1 MTKEEYIREIDEAL
15 AAGRRAMNALNEAD
29 GCLKSARNWGILD
42 ILGGGMFTSFI
53 KQERLSKTQDLVQQ
67 AGNELQKFNKEL
79 SDIQMQ
85 NDVQIRCDG
94 LTQAIDIFF
103 DNVFVDVMVQSK
115 IADLQRQ
122 MAVSKQ
128 QVQNTLDHLEQMKR
142 QA

>member
-15 AAGRRAMNALNEAD
+15 AAGRSAMGALDEAD
-29 GCLKSARNWGILD
+29 GCLKSARNWGIFD
-42 ILGGGMFTSFI
+42 ILGGGMISSFI
-53 KQERLSKTQDLVQQ
+53 KHERLSRAQDLVQQ
-67 AGNELQKFNKEL
+67 AGKELQRFNKEL

-85 NDVQIRCDG
+85 NDVRIRCDG

-103 DNVFVDVMVQSK
+103 DNVLVDVMVQSK

-128 QVQNTLDHLEQMKR
+128 QVQSTIERLEQMKR